1 MPPFAKSQRL
11 QALPPYLFI
20 EIDKKK
26 RALLQAGKDV
36 INLGVGDPDLPTHK
50 FIIDEMARAIYD
62 PKNHRYPFD
71 EGVPAF
77 RQAAAAFM
85 QKRFG
90 VALDADKNIITTIG
104 SKDGIAHLPLA
115 VVNPGDVVLV
125 PQPGYPVYN
134 AGTLFAGGVPHV
146 MPLLEK
152 NDFLPD
158 FEAIPEE
165 IKRRAKLI
173 WLNYP
178 NNPTAATAPLSF
190 YQRAVELAHK
200 YGWVIASDLAY
211 GEVYFEEAGGGPHS
225 ILEIPGALDVA
236 IEFHSLSKSFNMTGW
251 RIGWAA
257 GNPALIAALGQVKSN
272 VDSGQFNA
280 IQAAGKVALE
290 HYDHPDVRK
299 QMAIYRERRDALHSG
314 LSALGWKFRKP
325 TAGFFC
331 WANTPVVS
339 GQWSAASGQKE
350 GRNWGSMALCSKL
363 IDEAHVVTVPGG
375 GFGPAGEGFLRMALT
390 VDVTRIKEAVARIG
404 KLRL

>member
-1 MPPFAKSQRL
+1 MPFVKTDRL
-11 QALPPYLFI
+11 KALPPYLFI

-26 RALLQAGKDV
+26 RALLAAGKDV

-50 FIIDEMARAIYD
+50 FIIDEMAKAIYD

-85 QKRFG
+85 KKRFG
-90 VALDADKNIITTIG
+90 VTQDADKNILTTIG

-134 AGTLFAGGVPHV
+134 SGAIFAGGIPHV
-146 MPLLEK
+146 LPLLEK

-158 FEAIPEE
+158 LDAIPEDV
-165 IKRRAKLI
+165 RRKAKLL

-178 NNPTAATAPLSF
+178 NNPTAAAAPLAF
-190 YQRAVELAHK
+190 YQKAVQFAQK
-200 YGWVIASDLAY
+200 YNWVIANDLAY
-211 GEVYFEEAGGGPHS
+211 GEVYFEEAPRS
-225 ILEIPGALDVA
+225 ILEIPGAQDVA

-257 GNPALIAALGQVKSN
+257 GNADVIAALAQVKGN

-280 IQAAGKVALE
+280 IQVAGAAALA
-290 HYDHPDVRK
+290 HYDHPDVKK
-299 QMAIYRERRDALHSG
+299 QMQIYRERRDALHAG
-314 LSALGWKFRKP
+314 LTALGWKFRKP

-331 WANTPVVS
+331 WANTP
-339 GQWSAASGQKE
+339 GGL
-350 GRNWGSMALCSKL
+350 RSMELCSRL
-363 IDEAHVVTVPGG
+363 IEEAHVVTVPGG
-375 GFGPAGEGFLRMALT
+375 GFGPAGEGYLRMALT
-390 VDVTRIKEAVARIG
+390 VDVARIEEAVERIG
-404 KLRL
+404 RLKL

>member
-1 MPPFAKSQRL
+1 MPFTKSQRL

-26 RALLQAGKDV
+26 RALLAAGKDV

-50 FIIDEMARAIYD
+50 FIIDEMAKAIYD

-77 RQAAAAFM
+77 RQSAAAFM
-85 QKRFG
+85 NRRFKIAG
-90 VALDADKNIITTIG
+90 SPLDADKNILTTIG

-134 AGTLFAGGVPHV
+134 TGAQFAGGQPHL

-158 FEAIPEE
+158 FDAIPED

-190 YQRAVELAHK
+190 YEKVVALAHK
-200 YGWVIASDLAY
+200 YGWVIANDLAY
-211 GEVYFEEAGGGPHS
+211 GEVYFEEAPHS
-225 ILEIPGALDVA
+225 ILEIPGAIDVA

-257 GNPALIAALGQVKSN
+257 GNPALVAALGQVKGN

-280 IQAAGKVALE
+280 IQVAGKVALD
-290 HYDHPDVRK
+290 HYDHPDVKK
-299 QMAIYRERRDALHSG
+299 QMAIYRERRDALHTG
-314 LSALGWKFRKP
+314 LTNLGWNFRKP

-331 WANTPVVS
+331 WANTP
-339 GQWSAASGQKE
+339 K
-350 GRNWGSMALCSKL
+350 NLPSMDLCSRL
-363 IDEAHVVTVPGG
+363 IEEAHVVTVPGA
-375 GFGPAGEGFLRMALT
+375 GFGPAAEGFLRMALT
-390 VDVTRIKEAVARIG
+390 VDVSRIREAVERIG
-404 KLRL
+404 KLKL

>member
-1 MPPFAKSQRL
+1 MSFSKSQRL

-26 RALLQAGKDV
+26 RALMAAGKDV

-50 FIIDEMARAIYD
+50 FIIDEMAKAIYD

-85 QKRFG
+85 KKRFN
-90 VALDADKNIITTIG
+90 VDADADKNILTTIG

-115 VVNPGDVVLV
+115 VINPGDVVLV

-134 AGTLFAGGVPHV
+134 SGALFAGGTPYV
-146 MPLLEK
+146 MPLREK

-158 FEAIPEE
+158 LDALPEE
-165 IKRRAKLI
+165 VKQATQLI

-190 YQRAVELAHK
+190 YKRVVELARQ
-200 YGWVIASDLAY
+200 YNWVIANDLAY
-211 GEVYFEEAGGGPHS
+211 GEVYFEEAPHS
-225 ILEIPGALDVA
+225 IFEIPGAMDVA

-251 RIGWAA
+251 RIGWAV
-257 GNPALIAALGQVKSN
+257 GNPAIVAALGQVKGN
-272 VDSGQFNA
+272 ADSGQFNA
-280 IQAAGKVALE
+280 IQVAGAVALNN
-290 HYDHPDVRK
+290 YDHPDVKK
-299 QMAIYRERRDALHSG
+299 QMQIYKERRDALHTG
-314 LSALGWKFRKP
+314 LTNLGWNFRKP

-331 WANTPVVS
+331 WANTP
-339 GQWSAASGQKE
+339 K
-350 GRNWGSMALCSKL
+350 NLPSMDLCSRL
-363 IDEAHVVTVPGG
+363 IEEAHVVTVPGA
-375 GFGPAGEGFLRMALT
+375 GFGPAGEGYLRMALT
-390 VDVTRIKEAVARIG
+390 VDVARIKEAVDRIA
-404 KLRL
+404 KLNL

>member
-1 MPPFAKSQRL
+1 MGFTKSQRL

-36 INLGVGDPDLPTHK
+36 VNLGVGDPDLPTHK
-50 FIIDEMARAIYD
+50 FIIDEMAKAIYD

-77 RQAAAAFM
+77 RQAASSFM
-85 QKRFG
+85 KRRFG
-90 VALDADKNIITTIG
+90 IEVDSDKNILTTIG

-115 VVNPGDVVLV
+115 VVNPGEVVLV

-134 AGTLFAGGVPHV
+134 TGALFAGAVPHV

-152 NDFLPD
+152 NGFLPD
-158 FEAIPEE
+158 FDAIPEE
-165 IKRRAKLI
+165 VKRKAKLI

-178 NNPTAATAPLSF
+178 NNPTAATAPMSF
-190 YQRAVELAHK
+190 YQKAVELAHK
-200 YGWVIASDLAY
+200 YGWVIANDLAY
-211 GEVYFEEAGGGPHS
+211 GEVYFEEAPRS
-225 ILEIPGALDVA
+225 ILEVPGAMDVA

-257 GNPALIAALGQVKSN
+257 GNPAIIGALAQVKGN

-280 IQAAGKVALE
+280 IQVAGKVALE
-290 HYDHPDVRK
+290 QYDHPDVKK
-299 QMAIYRERRDALHSG
+299 QMAIYRERRDALYNG
-314 LSALGWKFRKP
+314 LTQLGWSFRKP

-331 WANTPVVS
+331 WVNTP
-339 GQWSAASGQKE
+339 GGAP
-350 GRNWGSMALCSKL
+350 SMELCARL
-363 IDEAHVVTVPGG
+363 IDEAHVVTIPGG
-375 GFGPAGEGFLRMALT
+375 GFGPAGEGYLRMALT
-390 VDVTRIKEAVARIG
+390 VDVSRIKEAVERIG
-404 KLRL
+404 RLKLS

>member
-1 MPPFAKSQRL
+1 MSFTKSQRL

-20 EIDKKK
+20 EIDRKK
-26 RALLQAGKDV
+26 RALLAAGKDV

-50 FIIDEMARAIYD
+50 FIIDEMAKAIYD

-77 RQAAAAFM
+77 RQAAARFM

-90 VALDADKNIITTIG
+90 VTADADKNIITTIG

-115 VVNPGDVVLV
+115 VINPGDVVLV
-125 PQPGYPVYN
+125 PQPGYPVY
-134 AGTLFAGGVPHV
+134 ASGAIFSGGRVFHL
-146 MPLLEK
+146 PLLES

-158 FEAIPEE
+158 LDAIPEDA
-165 IKRRAKLI
+165 RQQARLL

-190 YQRAVELAHK
+190 YEKAVAMAKK
-200 YGWVIASDLAY
+200 YHWIIANDLAY
-211 GEVYFEEAGGGPHS
+211 GEVYFEQPPCS
-225 ILEIPGALDVA
+225 ILQVPGAMDVA

-251 RIGWAA
+251 RIGWAV
-257 GNPALIAALGQVKSN
+257 GNPAVVAALGQVKGN

-280 IQAAGKVALE
+280 VQVAGAAALE
-290 HYDHPDVRK
+290 HYDHPDVKK
-299 QMAIYRERRDALHSG
+299 QMDIYRRRRDALHGG

-331 WANTPVVS
+331 WVNTPQGIS
-339 GQWSAASGQKE
+339 
-350 GRNWGSMALCSKL
+350 SMDLCNRL
-363 IDEAHVVTVPGG
+363 LEEVHVVTVPGA
-375 GFGPAGEGFLRMALT
+375 GFGPAAEGYLRMALT
-390 VDVTRIKEAVARIG
+390 VDESRVREAVARIG
-404 KLRL
+404 SLKL

>member
-1 MPPFAKSQRL
+1 MAFTKSQRL

-26 RALLQAGKDV
+26 RALMQAGKDV

-50 FIIDEMARAIYD
+50 FIIDEMAKAIYD

-77 RQAAAAFM
+77 RKAAADFM
-85 QKRFG
+85 GRRFKLAAG
-90 VALDADKNIITTIG
+90 LDADKNVITTIG

-115 VVNPGDVVLV
+115 VINPGDVVLV

-134 AGTLFAGGVPHV
+134 SGALFAGGVPYI

-165 IKRRAKLI
+165 IKRKARLV

-178 NNPTAATAPLSF
+178 NNPTAATAPLAF
-190 YQRAVELAHK
+190 YEKAVALAHK
-200 YGWVIASDLAY
+200 YGWVIANDLAY
-211 GEVYFEEAGGGPHS
+211 GEVYFEEAPRS
-225 ILEIPGALDVA
+225 ILEVPGSLDVA

-257 GNPALIAALGQVKSN
+257 GNPAVVGALAQVKGN

-280 IQAAGKVALE
+280 IQVAGVAALQ
-290 HYDHPDVRK
+290 HYDHPDVKK
-299 QMAIYRERRDALHSG
+299 QMAIYRERRDALHAG
-314 LSALGWKFRKP
+314 LTTLGWKFRKP

-331 WANTPVVS
+331 WANTPKGVP
-339 GQWSAASGQKE
+339 
-350 GRNWGSMALCSKL
+350 SMDLCSRL
-363 IDEAHVVTVPGG
+363 IEEAHVVTVPGG
-375 GFGPAGEGFLRMALT
+375 GFGPAGEGYLRMALT
-390 VDVTRIKEAVARIG
+390 VDVSRIKEAVERIG

>member
-1 MPPFAKSQRL
+1 MSFTKSQRL

-20 EIDKKK
+20 EIDRKK
-26 RALLQAGKDV
+26 RALLAAGKDV

-50 FIIDEMARAIYD
+50 FIIDEMAKAIYD

-77 RQAAAAFM
+77 RHAAARFM

-90 VALDADKNIITTIG
+90 VAVDADKNIITTIG

-115 VVNPGDVVLV
+115 IINPGDVVLV
-125 PQPGYPVYN
+125 PQPGYPVY
-134 AGTLFAGGVPHV
+134 ASGAIFSGGRVHHL
-146 MPLLEK
+146 PLLES

-158 FEAIPEE
+158 LDAIPEDV
-165 IKRRAKLI
+165 RQQARLL

-190 YQRAVELAHK
+190 YEKAVAMAK
-200 YGWVIASDLAY
+200 QYDWIIANDLAY
-211 GEVYFEEAGGGPHS
+211 GEVYFEHPPCS
-225 ILEIPGALDVA
+225 ILQVPGAMDVA

-251 RIGWAA
+251 RIGWAV
-257 GNPALIAALGQVKSN
+257 GNPAVVAALGQVKGN

-280 IQAAGKVALE
+280 VQVAGAAALE
-290 HYDHPDVRK
+290 HYDHPDVK
-299 QMAIYRERRDALHSG
+299 QQMDIYRRRRDTLHGG

-331 WANTPVVS
+331 WVNTPQGIS
-339 GQWSAASGQKE
+339 
-350 GRNWGSMALCSKL
+350 SMDLCNRL
-363 IDEAHVVTVPGG
+363 LEEVHVVTVPGA
-375 GFGPAGEGFLRMALT
+375 GFGPAAEGYLRMALT
-390 VDVTRIKEAVARIG
+390 VDESRLREAVARIG
-404 KLRL
+404 SLKL

>member
-1 MPPFAKSQRL
+1 MPFTKSQRL

-26 RALLQAGKDV
+26 RALLAAGKDV

-50 FIIDEMARAIYD
+50 FIIDEMAKAIYD
-62 PKNHRYPFD
+62 PRNHRYPFD

-77 RQAAAAFM
+77 RQSAVTFM

-90 VALDADKNIITTIG
+90 VTLDADQNIITTLG

-115 VVNPGDVVLV
+115 VINPGDVVLV

-134 AGTLFAGGVPHV
+134 TGTLFAGGVPYV

-158 FEAIPEE
+158 FDAIPEE
-165 IKRRAKLI
+165 IKRQAKLV

-190 YQRAVELAHK
+190 YKKAVALAHQ
-200 YGWVIASDLAY
+200 YGWVIANDLAY
-211 GEVYFEEAGGGPHS
+211 GEVYFEEAPHS
-225 ILEIPGALDVA
+225 ILEIPGGLDVA

-257 GNPALIAALGQVKSN
+257 GNPAIVAALGQVKGN

-280 IQAAGKVALE
+280 IQVAGTVALD
-290 HYDHPDVRK
+290 HYDHPDVKK

-314 LSALGWKFRKP
+314 LTALGWKFRKP

-331 WANTPVVS
+331 WANVPAHLAPGLPGES
-339 GQWSAASGQKE
+339 P
-350 GRNWGSMALCSKL
+350 SMSLCSRL
-363 IDEAHVVTVPGG
+363 IEEAYVVTVPGL
-375 GFGPAGEGFLRMALT
+375 GFGPAAEGYLRMALT
-390 VDVTRIKEAVARIG
+390 VDVSRIKEAVARIA
-404 KLRL
+404 KLKI

>member
-1 MPPFAKSQRL
+1 MSFTKSQRL

-20 EIDKKK
+20 EIDRKK
-26 RALLQAGKDV
+26 RALLAAGKDV

-50 FIIDEMARAIYD
+50 FIIDEMAKAIYD

-77 RQAAAAFM
+77 RHAAARFM

-90 VALDADKNIITTIG
+90 VTVDADKNIITTIG

-115 VVNPGDVVLV
+115 VINPGDVVLV
-125 PQPGYPVYN
+125 PQPGYPVY
-134 AGTLFAGGVPHV
+134 ASGAIFSGGRVHHL
-146 MPLLEK
+146 PLLES

-158 FEAIPEE
+158 LDAIPEDV
-165 IKRRAKLI
+165 RQHARLL

-190 YQRAVELAHK
+190 YEKAVAMAK
-200 YGWVIASDLAY
+200 QYDWIIANDLAY
-211 GEVYFEEAGGGPHS
+211 GEVYFEHPPCS
-225 ILEIPGALDVA
+225 ILQVPGAMDVA

-251 RIGWAA
+251 RIGWAV
-257 GNPALIAALGQVKSN
+257 GSPAVVAALGQVKGN

-280 IQAAGKVALE
+280 VQVAGAAALE
-290 HYDHPDVRK
+290 HYDHPDVK
-299 QMAIYRERRDALHSG
+299 QQMDIYRRRRDTLHGG

-331 WANTPVVS
+331 WVNTPKGMS
-339 GQWSAASGQKE
+339 
-350 GRNWGSMALCSKL
+350 SMDLCNRL
-363 IDEAHVVTVPGG
+363 LEEVHVVTVPGA
-375 GFGPAGEGFLRMALT
+375 GFGPAAEGYLRMALT
-390 VDVTRIKEAVARIG
+390 VDESRLREAVARIG
-404 KLRL
+404 SLKL

>member
-1 MPPFAKSQRL
+1 MPFVKSQRL

-26 RALLQAGKDV
+26 RALMAAGKDV

-50 FIIDEMARAIYD
+50 FVIDEMAKAIYD

-77 RQAAAAFM
+77 RQAAATFM
-85 QKRFG
+85 KKRFN
-90 VALDADKNIITTIG
+90 VDLDADKNILTTIG

-134 AGTLFAGGVPHV
+134 TGALFAGATPYI

-152 NDFLPD
+152 NNFLPD
-158 FEAIPEE
+158 FDAIPEDV
-165 IKRRAKLI
+165 KQKAKLV

-190 YQRAVELAHK
+190 YQKAVALAQK
-200 YGWVIASDLAY
+200 YNWVIANDLAY
-211 GEVYFEEAGGGPHS
+211 GEVYFEEAPKS
-225 ILEIPGALDVA
+225 IFEVPGAIDVA

-257 GNPALIAALGQVKSN
+257 GNAAIVGALGQVKGN

-280 IQAAGKVALE
+280 IQVAGKVALE
-290 HYDHPDVRK
+290 NYDHPDVKK
-299 QMAIYRERRDALHSG
+299 QMAIYRERRDALHDG
-314 LSALGWKFRKP
+314 LTALGWKFRKP

-331 WANTPVVS
+331 WANTP
-339 GQWSAASGQKE
+339 GGAK
-350 GRNWGSMALCSKL
+350 SMDLCSRL
-363 IDEAHVVTVPGG
+363 IEEAHVVTVPGG
-375 GFGPAGEGFLRMALT
+375 GFGPAGEGYLRMALT
-390 VDVTRIKEAVARIG
+390 VDVARIKEAVTRIG
-404 KLRL
+404 NIKL

>member
-1 MPPFAKSQRL
+1 MPFVKSARL
-11 QALPPYLFI
+11 QALPPYLFV

-26 RALLQAGKDV
+26 RALLAAGKDV

-50 FIIDEMARAIYD
+50 FIIDEMAQAIYD

-85 QKRFG
+85 RKRFG
-90 VALDADKNIITTIG
+90 VTLEAGQNIITTIG

-134 AGTLFAGGVPHV
+134 TGALFAGGVPHI

-165 IKRRAKLI
+165 IKRKAKLI

-178 NNPTAATAPLSF
+178 NNPTAATAPPAF
-190 YQRAVELAHK
+190 YQKAVELAHR
-200 YGWVIASDLAY
+200 YNWVIANDLAY
-211 GEVYFEEAGGGPHS
+211 GEVYFEEAPHS
-225 ILEIPGALDVA
+225 ILEIPGAIDVA

-257 GNPALIAALGQVKSN
+257 GNPALVAALGQVKSN

-280 IQAAGKVALE
+280 IQVAGKVALE
-290 HYDHPDVRK
+290 HYDHPAVKK
-299 QMAIYRERRDALHSG
+299 QMAVYRQRRDALHSG
-314 LSALGWKFRKP
+314 LTGLGWQFRKP

-331 WANTPVVS
+331 WANTPR
-339 GQWSAASGQKE
+339 GLP
-350 GRNWGSMALCSKL
+350 SMEVCARLL
-363 IDEAHVVTVPGG
+363 DEAYVVTVPGG

-390 VDVTRIKEAVARIG
+390 VDVSCIHQAVDRIA
-404 KLRL
+404 KLKL

>member
-1 MPPFAKSQRL
+1 MAFTKSQRL

-26 RALLQAGKDV
+26 RALLAAGKDV

-50 FIIDEMARAIYD
+50 FIIDEMAKAIYD

-85 QKRFG
+85 KKRFG
-90 VALDADKNIITTIG
+90 VEVDADKNIITTIG

-115 VVNPGDVVLV
+115 VINPGDVVLV
-125 PQPGYPVYN
+125 PQPGYPVYST
-134 AGTLFAGGVPHV
+134 GTQFAGGVPYL
-146 MPLLEK
+146 MPLREE
-152 NDFLPD
+152 NGFLPD
-158 FEAIPEE
+158 FDAIPEDV
-165 IKRRAKLI
+165 KKKAKLI

-178 NNPTAATAPLSF
+178 NNPTAATAPLEF
-190 YQRAVELAHK
+190 YRKAVELAHR
-200 YGWVIASDLAY
+200 YGWVIANDLAY
-211 GEVYFEEAGGGPHS
+211 GEVYFEEAPRS
-225 ILEIPGALDVA
+225 ILEVPGAMDVA

-257 GNPALIAALGQVKSN
+257 GNPAIIAALGQVKGN

-280 IQAAGKVALE
+280 IQVAGVVALQ
-290 HYDHPDVRK
+290 HYDHPDVKK

-314 LSALGWKFRKP
+314 LTALGWKFRKP

-331 WANTPVVS
+331 WANTP
-339 GQWSAASGQKE
+339 K
-350 GRNWGSMALCSKL
+350 NLPSMDLCSRL
-363 IDEAHVVTVPGG
+363 IEEAHVVTVPGG
-375 GFGPAGEGFLRMALT
+375 GFGPAGEGYLRMALT
-390 VDVTRIKEAVARIG
+390 VDVSRIKEAVERIG
-404 KLRL
+404 KLKL

>member
-1 MPPFAKSQRL
+1 MSFTKSQRL

-20 EIDKKK
+20 EIDRKK
-26 RALLQAGKDV
+26 RALLAAGKDV

-50 FIIDEMARAIYD
+50 FIIDEMAKAIYD

-77 RQAAAAFM
+77 RHAAARFM

-90 VALDADKNIITTIG
+90 VAVDADKNIITTIG

-115 VVNPGDVVLV
+115 IINPGDVVLV
-125 PQPGYPVYN
+125 PQPGYPVY
-134 AGTLFAGGVPHV
+134 ASGAIFSGGRVHHL
-146 MPLLEK
+146 PLLES

-158 FEAIPEE
+158 LDAIPEDV
-165 IKRRAKLI
+165 RQQARLL

-190 YQRAVELAHK
+190 YEKAVAMAK
-200 YGWVIASDLAY
+200 QYDWIIANDLAY
-211 GEVYFEEAGGGPHS
+211 GEVYFEHPPCS
-225 ILEIPGALDVA
+225 ILQVPGAMDVA

-251 RIGWAA
+251 RIGWAV
-257 GNPALIAALGQVKSN
+257 GSPAVVAALGQVKGN

-280 IQAAGKVALE
+280 VQVAGAAALE
-290 HYDHPDVRK
+290 HYDHPDVK
-299 QMAIYRERRDALHSG
+299 QQMDIYRRRRDTLHGG

-331 WANTPVVS
+331 WVNTPQGIS
-339 GQWSAASGQKE
+339 
-350 GRNWGSMALCSKL
+350 SMDLCNRL
-363 IDEAHVVTVPGG
+363 LEEVHVVTVPGA
-375 GFGPAGEGFLRMALT
+375 GFGPAAEGYLRMALT
-390 VDVTRIKEAVARIG
+390 VDESRLREAVARIG
-404 KLRL
+404 SLKL

>member
-1 MPPFAKSQRL
+1 MAFTKSQRL

-26 RALLQAGKDV
+26 RALMAAGKDV

-50 FIIDEMARAIYD
+50 FIIDEMAKAIYD

-85 QKRFG
+85 KKRFG
-90 VALDADKNIITTIG
+90 VEVDADKNIITTIG

-115 VVNPGDVVLV
+115 VINPGDVVLV
-125 PQPGYPVYN
+125 PQPGYPVYST
-134 AGTLFAGGVPHV
+134 GTQFAGGVPYL
-146 MPLLEK
+146 MPLREEK
-152 NDFLPD
+152 RILPD
-158 FEAIPEE
+158 FDAIPEDV
-165 IKRRAKLI
+165 KKKAKLI

-178 NNPTAATAPLSF
+178 NNPTAATAPLEF
-190 YQRAVELAHK
+190 YRKAVELAHR
-200 YGWVIASDLAY
+200 YGWVIANDLAY
-211 GEVYFEEAGGGPHS
+211 GEVYFEEAPRS
-225 ILEIPGALDVA
+225 ILEVPGAMDVA

-257 GNPALIAALGQVKSN
+257 GNPAIIAALGQVKGN

-280 IQAAGKVALE
+280 IQVAGVVALQ
-290 HYDHPDVRK
+290 HYDHPDVKK

-314 LSALGWKFRKP
+314 LTALGWKFRKP

-331 WANTPVVS
+331 WANTP
-339 GQWSAASGQKE
+339 K
-350 GRNWGSMALCSKL
+350 NLPSMDLCSRL
-363 IDEAHVVTVPGG
+363 IEEAHVVTVPGG
-375 GFGPAGEGFLRMALT
+375 GFGPAGEGYLRMALT
-390 VDVTRIKEAVARIG
+390 VDVSRIKEAVERIG
-404 KLRL
+404 KLKL

>member
-1 MPPFAKSQRL
+1 MPFTKTQRL
-11 QALPPYLFI
+11 LALPPYLFI

-26 RALLQAGKDV
+26 RALIQAGKDV

-50 FIIDEMARAIYD
+50 FIIDEMAKAIYD

-77 RQAAAAFM
+77 LDAAVAFM
-85 QKRFG
+85 NKRFG
-90 VALDADKNIITTIG
+90 VKDIAPTKNVITTIG

-134 AGTLFAGGVPHV
+134 SGAVFAGGVPYM

-152 NDFLPD
+152 NNFLPD
-158 FEAIPEE
+158 LDAIPEE
-165 IKRRAKLI
+165 IKKKAKLI

-190 YQRAVELAHK
+190 YQKAVELAHK
-200 YGWVIASDLAY
+200 YGWVIANDLAY
-211 GEVYFEEAGGGPHS
+211 GEVYFEEAPHS
-225 ILEIPGALDVA
+225 ILEIPGAIDVA

-257 GNPALIAALGQVKSN
+257 GNQAVVGALAQVKGN
-272 VDSGQFNA
+272 ADSGQFNA
-280 IQAAGKVALE
+280 IQVAGTVALQN
-290 HYDHPDVRK
+290 YDHADVKK
-299 QMAIYRERRDALHSG
+299 QMAIYRERRDALHAG
-314 LSALGWKFRKP
+314 LTGIGWNFRKP

-331 WANTPVVS
+331 WANTP
-339 GQWSAASGQKE
+339 K
-350 GRNWGSMALCSKL
+350 NLPSMELCSKL
-363 IDEAHVVTVPGG
+363 IEEAHVVTVPGG
-375 GFGPAGEGFLRMALT
+375 GFGPAGEGYLRMALT
-390 VDVTRIKEAVARIG
+390 VDVSRIKEAVDRIA
-404 KLRL
+404 KLKL